1 MLFPPFVDLA
11 VACLGVGLPC
21 ASGGRGAHQDQG
33 VFPGASWN
41 DAHENRK
48 VFAILGFDEMENLPM

>member
-1 MLFPPFVDLA
+1 MDLA

-48 VFAILGFDEMENLPM
+48 VLQFWDWMRWKICQCSEYKC